1 MIRTNVALFNYSCIC
16 SLFLFFLLR
25 QLFICTFYMYKIF
38 YVNEKKLFFKRVFYK
53 TSFIKLLLLLHV
65 RQQPFLDVAL
75 KFL

>member
-1 MIRTNVALFNYSCIC
+1 MKKNY
-16 SLFLFFLLR
+16 FL
-25 QLFICTFYMYKIF
+25 
-38 YVNEKKLFFKRVFYK
+38 NEFFYK